1 MDDRHNTPEF
11 PLPRRRFIYRDA
23 EADSPLAHPLRRSTD
38 HPRRFQTATGVGP
51 SNAVLLKFRVYL
63 KVN

>member
-1 MDDRHNTPEF
+1 MDDDNNTPNL

-23 EADSPLAHPLRRSTD
+23 EPDNPMAHPLRRSTD
-38 HPRRFQTATGVGP
+38 HPRPFQTTAGIGP